1 MLSTWPHFESEGF
14 RNTEILTY
22 KIQEI
27 QGR

>member
-1 MLSTWPHFESEGF
+1 MLSTWPHFESQGF
-14 RNTEILTY
+14 RNMEILTY